1 MPGKNQSIKIVAE
14 NRRARHDYHIHE
26 TFEAGIVLTGTE
38 IKSLRGGRAN
48 LTDSYA
54 KIENK
59 ELFLISAH
67 ISPYEQGNRFNHE
80 PRRNRKLLMHKAE
93 IVRLLSK
100 TREKGFTLVPLKIY
114 LSHGMAKVELAL
126 ASGKDL
132 YDKRQSAA
140 EHDAKREVDRVM
152 RDRERQLDGCAPLFS
167 LLMKCAII
175 VIANM

>member
-1 MPGKNQSIKIVAE
+1 MPAKNQSIKIVAE

-54 KIENK
+54 RIENG

-67 ISPYEQGNRFNHE
+67 ISPYDQGNRFNHE
-80 PRRNRKLLMHKAE
+80 PRRNRKLLMHKSE
-93 IVRLLSK
+93 ILRLLGK
-100 TREKGFTLVPLKIY
+100 TREKGYTLVPLKIY
-114 LSHGMAKVELAL
+114 LSHGLAKVELAL

-140 EHDAKREVDRVM
+140 EKDAKREVERTL
-152 RDRERQLDGCAPLFS
+152 RDRQR
-167 LLMKCAII
+167 
-175 VIANM
+175 

>member
-1 MPGKNQSIKIVAE
+1 MAGKNQSIKIVAE
-14 NRRARHDYHIHE
+14 NRRARHEYHIHE

-54 KIENK
+54 KVENG

-93 IVRLLSK
+93 ILRLLGK
-100 TREKGFTLVPLKIY
+100 TREKGYTLEDLKNVAEGQKILY
-114 LSHGMAKVELAL
+114 PSLNENTTCELVGGNRLHLDRKVGEQYETAL
-126 ASGKDL
+126 IL
-132 YDKRQSAA
+132 EQ
-140 EHDAKREVDRVM
+140 VDI
-152 RDRERQLDGCAPLFS
+152 L
-167 LLMKCAII
+167 
-175 VIANM
+175 

>member
-1 MPGKNQSIKIVAE
+1 MPAKNQSIKIVAE

-54 KIENK
+54 RIDNG

-67 ISPYEQGNRFNHE
+67 ISPYDQGNRFNHE
-80 PRRNRKLLMHKAE
+80 PRRNRKLLMHKSE
-93 IVRLLSK
+93 ILRLLGK
-100 TREKGFTLVPLKIY
+100 TREKGYTLVPLKIY
-114 LSHGMAKVELAL
+114 LSHGLAKVELAL

-140 EHDAKREVDRVM
+140 EKDAKREVERTL
-152 RDRERQLDGCAPLFS
+152 RDRQRQ
-167 LLMKCAII
+167 
-175 VIANM
+175 

>member
-1 MPGKNQSIKIVAE
+1 MSEKPKSIKIVAE

-132 YDKRQSAA
+132 YDKRQAAA

-152 RDRERQLDGCAPLFS
+152 RDRQRQ
-167 LLMKCAII
+167 
-175 VIANM
+175 

>member
-1 MPGKNQSIKIVAE
+1 MAGKNQSMKLVAE
-14 NRRARHDYHIHE
+14 NRMARHEYHIHE

-54 KIENK
+54 KVENG

-80 PRRNRKLLMHKAE
+80 PRRNRKLLMHKSE
-93 IVRLLSK
+93 ILRLLGN
-100 TREKGFTLVPLKIY
+100 TREKGYTLVPLKLY
-114 LSHGMAKVELAL
+114 LSHGLAKVELAL

-132 YDKRQSAA
+132 YDKRQDAA
-140 EHDAKREVDRVM
+140 EHDSKREVERVL
-152 RDRERQLDGCAPLFS
+152 RDRQHQ
-167 LLMKCAII
+167 
-175 VIANM
+175 

>member
-1 MPGKNQSIKIVAE
+1 MSEKPKSIKIVAE

-54 KIENK
+54 KIEDK

-80 PRRNRKLLMHKAE
+80 PRRNRKLLMHKSE
-93 IVRLLSK
+93 ILRLLSK

-152 RDRERQLDGCAPLFS
+152 RDRERR
-167 LLMKCAII
+167 
-175 VIANM
+175 

>member
-1 MPGKNQSIKIVAE
+1 VPAKNQSIKIVAE

-54 KIENK
+54 RIENG
-59 ELFLISAH
+59 EIFLISAH
-67 ISPYEQGNRFNHE
+67 ISPYDQGNRFNHE
-80 PRRNRKLLMHKAE
+80 PRRNRKLLMHKSE
-93 IVRLLSK
+93 ILRLLGK
-100 TREKGFTLVPLKIY
+100 TREKGYTLVPLKIY
-114 LSHGMAKVELAL
+114 LSHGLAKVELAL

-140 EHDAKREVDRVM
+140 EKDAKREVERTL
-152 RDRERQLDGCAPLFS
+152 RDRQRQ
-167 LLMKCAII
+167 
-175 VIANM
+175 

>member
-1 MPGKNQSIKIVAE
+1 MPAKNQSIKIVAE

-26 TFEAGIVLTGTE
+26 TFEAGVVLTGTE

-54 KIENK
+54 RIDNG

-67 ISPYEQGNRFNHE
+67 ISPYDQGNRFNHE
-80 PRRNRKLLMHKAE
+80 PRRNRKLLMHKSE
-93 IVRLLSK
+93 ILRLLGK
-100 TREKGFTLVPLKIY
+100 TREKGYTLVPLKIY
-114 LSHGMAKVELAL
+114 LSHGLAKVELAL

-140 EHDAKREVDRVM
+140 EKDAKREVERTL
-152 RDRERQLDGCAPLFS
+152 RDRQRE
-167 LLMKCAII
+167 
-175 VIANM
+175 

>member
-1 MPGKNQSIKIVAE
+1 MPAKNQSIKIVAE

-54 KIENK
+54 RIENG
-59 ELFLISAH
+59 ELYLISAH
-67 ISPYEQGNRFNHE
+67 ISPYDQGNRFNHE
-80 PRRNRKLLMHKAE
+80 PRRNRKLLMHKSE
-93 IVRLLSK
+93 ILRLLGK
-100 TREKGFTLVPLKIY
+100 TREKGYTLVPLKIY
-114 LSHGMAKVELAL
+114 LSHGLAKVELAL

-140 EHDAKREVDRVM
+140 EKDAKREVERTL
-152 RDRERQLDGCAPLFS
+152 RDRQRQ
-167 LLMKCAII
+167 
-175 VIANM
+175 

>member
-1 MPGKNQSIKIVAE
+1 MPAKNQSIKIVAE

-54 KIENK
+54 RIENG
-59 ELFLISAH
+59 ELYLISAH
-67 ISPYEQGNRFNHE
+67 ISPYDQGNRFNHE
-80 PRRNRKLLMHKAE
+80 PRRNRKLLMHKSE
-93 IVRLLSK
+93 ILRLLGK
-100 TREKGFTLVPLKIY
+100 TREKGYTLVPLKIY
-114 LSHGMAKVELAL
+114 LSHGLAKVELAL

-140 EHDAKREVDRVM
+140 EKDAKREVERTL
-152 RDRERQLDGCAPLFS
+152 RDRQRE
-167 LLMKCAII
+167 
-175 VIANM
+175 

>member
-1 MPGKNQSIKIVAE
+1 MPAKNQSIKIVAE

-54 KIENK
+54 RIENG

-67 ISPYEQGNRFNHE
+67 ISPYDQGNRFNHE
-80 PRRNRKLLMHKAE
+80 PRRNRKLLMHKSE
-93 IVRLLSK
+93 ILRLLGK
-100 TREKGFTLVPLKIY
+100 TREKGYTLVPLKIY
-114 LSHGMAKVELAL
+114 LSHGLAKVELAL

-140 EHDAKREVDRVM
+140 EKDAKREVERTL
-152 RDRERQLDGCAPLFS
+152 RDRQRE
-167 LLMKCAII
+167 
-175 VIANM
+175 

>member
-1 MPGKNQSIKIVAE
+1 MPAKNQSIKIVAE
-14 NRRARHDYHIHE
+14 NRRARHEYHIHE

-54 KIENK
+54 RIENG

-67 ISPYEQGNRFNHE
+67 ISPYDQGNRFNHE
-80 PRRNRKLLMHKAE
+80 PRRNRKLLMHKSE
-93 IVRLLSK
+93 ILRLLGK
-100 TREKGFTLVPLKIY
+100 TREKGYTLVPLKIY
-114 LSHGMAKVELAL
+114 LSHGLAKVELAL

-140 EHDAKREVDRVM
+140 EKDAKREVERTL
-152 RDRERQLDGCAPLFS
+152 RDRQRQ
-167 LLMKCAII
+167 
-175 VIANM
+175 

>member
-1 MPGKNQSIKIVAE
+1 VPAKNQSIKIVAE

-54 KIENK
+54 RIENG
-59 ELFLISAH
+59 ELYLISAH
-67 ISPYEQGNRFNHE
+67 ISPYDQGNRFNHE
-80 PRRNRKLLMHKAE
+80 PRRNRKLLMHKSE
-93 IVRLLSK
+93 ILRLLGK
-100 TREKGFTLVPLKIY
+100 TREKGYTLVPLKIY
-114 LSHGMAKVELAL
+114 LSHGLAKVELAL

-140 EHDAKREVDRVM
+140 EKDAKREVERTL
-152 RDRERQLDGCAPLFS
+152 RDRQRQ
-167 LLMKCAII
+167 
-175 VIANM
+175 

>member
-1 MPGKNQSIKIVAE
+1 MPAKNQSIKIVAE

-26 TFEAGIVLTGTE
+26 TFQAGIVLTGTE

-54 KIENK
+54 RIENG

-67 ISPYEQGNRFNHE
+67 ISPYDQGNRFNHE
-80 PRRNRKLLMHKAE
+80 PRRNRKLLMHKSE
-93 IVRLLSK
+93 ILRLLGK
-100 TREKGFTLVPLKIY
+100 TREKGYTLVPLKIY
-114 LSHGMAKVELAL
+114 LSHGLAKVELAL

-140 EHDAKREVDRVM
+140 EKDAKREVERTL
-152 RDRERQLDGCAPLFS
+152 RDRQRE
-167 LLMKCAII
+167 
-175 VIANM
+175 

>member
-1 MPGKNQSIKIVAE
+1 MPAKNQSIKIVAE

-54 KIENK
+54 RIENG
-59 ELFLISAH
+59 ELYLISAH
-67 ISPYEQGNRFNHE
+67 ISPYDQGNRFNHE
-80 PRRNRKLLMHKAE
+80 PRRNRKLLMHKSE
-93 IVRLLSK
+93 ILRLLGK
-100 TREKGFTLVPLKIY
+100 TREKGYTLVPLKIY
-114 LSHGMAKVELAL
+114 LSHGLAKVELAL

-140 EHDAKREVDRVM
+140 EKDAKREVDRTL
-152 RDRERQLDGCAPLFS
+152 RDRQRQ
-167 LLMKCAII
+167 
-175 VIANM
+175 

>member
-1 MPGKNQSIKIVAE
+1 MSEKPKSIKIVAE

-26 TFEAGIVLTGTE
+26 TFEAGVVLTGTE

-59 ELFLISAH
+59 EIFLISAH
-67 ISPYEQGNRFNHE
+67 ISPYDQGNRFNHE

-93 IVRLLSK
+93 ILRLLSK
-100 TREKGFTLVPLKIY
+100 TREKGFTLIPLKIY

-152 RDRERQLDGCAPLFS
+152 RDRERQ
-167 LLMKCAII
+167 
-175 VIANM
+175 

>member
-1 MPGKNQSIKIVAE
+1 MPAKNQSIKIVAE

-54 KIENK
+54 RIENG

-67 ISPYEQGNRFNHE
+67 ISPYDQGNRFNHE
-80 PRRNRKLLMHKAE
+80 PRRNRKLLMHKSE
-93 IVRLLSK
+93 ILRLLGK
-100 TREKGFTLVPLKIY
+100 TREKGYTLVPLKIY
-114 LSHGMAKVELAL
+114 LSHGLAKVELAL

-132 YDKRQSAA
+132 YDKRHSAA
-140 EHDAKREVDRVM
+140 EKDAKREVERTL
-152 RDRERQLDGCAPLFS
+152 RDRQRQ
-167 LLMKCAII
+167 
-175 VIANM
+175 